1 MTLDFIS
8 QFLKEAGESGNRRR
22 LRSIVPVSARE
33 CIVDGR
39 KCIDFSSN
47 NYLAIADHP
56 RLKEEAVRW
65 TNLYGAGSRASR
77 LVTGTFAPYLELE
90 KKIAAWKG
98 SEAALILGSGFL
110 ANLGAIS
117 ALADRNTLV
126 VADKLNHAS
135 LNSGVQL
142 SGANFKRY
150 RHLDLKHLEDFLYND
165 STSRRIIIS
174 DTVFSMDG
182 DAADVKRLGEI
193 ALKHDAILYLDDAHA
208 TGVFGDRGEGLACGA
223 GGAFISMG
231 TFSKA
236 LGSYGAYIAC
246 SEEMKEYLVNKC
258 STFIFSTAL
267 PPAAYGAID
276 AAVELVQT
284 REYCEIRRG
293 LLQKSA
299 NLAKEIR
306 QLGFDT
312 GSTSTPIIPVIVG
325 DSEKALRISRNLL
338 EKGILAI
345 AIRPPTVPKGTARL
359 RLSVNAAHTDEDIS
373 RLLDT
378 LADAKV

>member
-1 MTLDFIS
+1 MVVDFIS
-8 QFLKEAGESGNRRR
+8 QFLKDAEASGSRRR
-22 LRSIVPVSARE
+22 LRSIIPVSARE
-33 CIVDGR
+33 CIVDGW

-47 NYLAIADHP
+47 NYLALADHP
-56 RLKEEAVRW
+56 KLKEEAVRW
-65 TNLYGAGSRASR
+65 TKLYGAGSRASR

-90 KKIAAWKG
+90 NKIAAWKG

-110 ANLGAIS
+110 ANTGVIP
-117 ALADRNTLV
+117 ALADRTSAIF
-126 VADKLNHAS
+126 ADKLNHAS
-135 LNSGVQL
+135 LNAGAQL
-142 SGANFKRY
+142 SGAGFKRY
-150 RHLDLKHLEDFLYND
+150 RHLDYKHLGDFIDND
-165 STSRRIIIS
+165 TSPRRIIIS

-182 DAADVKRLGEI
+182 DAADVKQLESI
-193 ALKHDAILYLDDAHA
+193 AVEHDALLYLDDAHA
-208 TGVFGDRGEGLACGA
+208 TGIFGDKGEGLACRA
-223 GGAFISMG
+223 GGAFIAMG

-276 AAVELVQT
+276 AAVDLVQS
-284 REYCEIRRG
+284 REYCGIRRE

-306 QLGFDT
+306 RLGFET
-312 GSTSTPIIPVIVG
+312 GATSTPIIPVIVV

-338 EKGILAI
+338 EKGILAV

-359 RLSVNAAHTDEDIS
+359 RLSVNAAHTEDDIS
-373 RLLDT
+373 MLLQE
-378 LADAKV
+378 LSANR